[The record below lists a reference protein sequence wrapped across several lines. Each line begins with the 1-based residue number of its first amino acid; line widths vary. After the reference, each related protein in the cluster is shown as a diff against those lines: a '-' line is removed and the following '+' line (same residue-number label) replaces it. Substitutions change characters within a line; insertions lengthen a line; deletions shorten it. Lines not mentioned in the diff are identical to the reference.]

1 MGEETTPSAYA
12 YTVANKCELSLTC
25 LSYSYTPYLLPLE
38 MLWLESG
45 SAGPRLLA
53 RQVTGACV
61 SLNISEKDSE
71 REVAADRISK
81 SAIPSAT
88 LCMSGPRFELQGAG
102 THNT

>member
-1 MGEETTPSAYA
+1 MWRH
-12 YTVANKCELSLTC
+12 
-25 LSYSYTPYLLPLE
+25 TPYLLPLE
-38 MLWLESG
+38 MLWSESG

-53 RQVTGACV
+53 RQVTEACV
-61 SLNISEKDSE
+61 FLNISGKDSE

-102 THNT
+102 THSTLLAFGLNRTEPLW